1 MDDPTETTP
10 EPKHYVLEVQSVT
23 ISQATTIHATPA
35 VEAPTEGNEED
46 HNGEIS
52 I

>member
-1 MDDPTETTP
+1 MDKPIETE

-23 ISQATTIHATPA
+23 ISQATTIRATPKI
-35 VEAPTEGNEED
+35 EAPIEGNEEE
-46 HNGEIS
+46 HHGEIS